1 MTTEES
7 SSAGGVDEVDEPVAD
22 GVDEAAEQTPEEQP
36 RRDRRLTRWVARF
49 GVTAR
54 AIVLAALVVAAAA
67 MAGWVYWFQYRPDQQ
82 TVVFTRDLHDNSPAA
97 KAAIAAAA
105 NGTVALLSYA
115 PETVDRDFASAKT
128 HLTGDFLTYYSK
140 FTEQIVAPAA
150 KQKGVKTTATVM
162 QAAVSELHPDS
173 AVVLLFLNQTTIS
186 KDRPE
191 PNMTASSV
199 VVRLAKTND
208 NWLIAKFDP
217 V

>member
-7 SSAGGVDEVDEPVAD
+7 SSAGGVDEVDEPAAD
-22 GVDEAAEQTPEEQP
+22 GLDEADELTPEEEP
-36 RRDRRLTRWVARF
+36 GRDRRLTRWVGRF
-49 GVTAR
+49 GVKAT
-54 AIVLAALVVAAAA
+54 AIVLAALVVATAT
-67 MAGWVYWFQYRPDQQ
+67 MAGWVYRFQYRPDQQ
-82 TVVFTRDLHDNSPAA
+82 TVVFTRDLRDNSPAA
-97 KAAIAAAA
+97 KAAIGAAA
-105 NGTVALLSYA
+105 NGTVALLSYS
-115 PETVDRDFASAKT
+115 PESVDRDFASAKT
-128 HLTGDFLTYYSK
+128 HLTGEFLTYYSK

-150 KQKGVKTTATVM
+150 KDRGVKTTATVV

-173 AVVLLFLNQTTIS
+173 AVVLLFVNQTTTS

-191 PNMTASSV
+191 PNMAASSV